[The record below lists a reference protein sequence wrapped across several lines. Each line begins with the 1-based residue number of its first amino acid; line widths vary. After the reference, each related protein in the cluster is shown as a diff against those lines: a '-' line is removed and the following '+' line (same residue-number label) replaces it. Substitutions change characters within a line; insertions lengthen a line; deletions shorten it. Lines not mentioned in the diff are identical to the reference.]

1 MKKNLFKVSLCL
13 MLQRILFAKIF
24 LSVIFI
30 AQPIV
35 TFAEEIKWSTQQL
48 AILKTLWIDSAKV
61 KKDLSNAI
69 VDNPIAINLGHK
81 IFFDPRFSGN
91 GKISC
96 ASCHQPEH
104 FFSDN
109 LDTGKGL
116 NKLTRNTPTIVGASR
131 NTWFFHDGRND
142 SLWSQAM
149 GPLEN
154 QLEHGGSRNQF
165 AHIIFSDPIL
175 HKEYSLLFGSIPDI
189 SNNKRFPKKAG
200 PIENKDLL
208 KSWQAMNIEDQK
220 IITDIFVNIGKIIAA
235 YETQLQPAPSRFDHY
250 VKSLLEKNIEDM
262 QEPLSE
268 DEIKGL
274 QLFIG
279 KGRCTTCIVDQ
290 CLLTK
295 VFIIFQFNPVSP
307 KNMTGGVMQAQNK
320 YSKVLIIVE
329 VNTMILQKKKSIIN
343 AMNLNT

>member
-154 QLEHGGSRNQF
+154 QLEHGGSE
-165 AHIIFSDPIL
+165 ISL
-175 HKEYSLLFGSIPDI
+175 HTSYFLIQYYI
-189 SNNKRFPKKAG
+189 
-200 PIENKDLL
+200 
-208 KSWQAMNIEDQK
+208 
-220 IITDIFVNIGKIIAA
+220 
-235 YETQLQPAPSRFDHY
+235 
-250 VKSLLEKNIEDM
+250 KNIVYYLAPFLTY
-262 QEPLSE
+262 Q
-268 DEIKGL
+268 
-274 QLFIG
+274 
-279 KGRCTTCIVDQ
+279 TTN
-290 CLLTK
+290 
-295 VFIIFQFNPVSP
+295 VFQ
-307 KNMTGGVMQAQNK
+307 KRLAQ
-320 YSKVLIIVE
+320 
-329 VNTMILQKKKSIIN
+329 
-343 AMNLNT
+343 